1 MSIKIKTFL
10 SSDSWTVPADV
21 TSVEVLVVAGG
32 GAGQQT
38 SWGGGG
44 GGGGGVIYHPSFPVT
59 PNASISVVVGAGG
72 NGATPKGGDSF
83 FGSLQAMGGG
93 SPIGSNWNGG
103 SGGGGSHSGISNEFG
118 TATQTSNNGGT
129 GYGHNGG
136 TNQYPG
142 DGTYP
147 CGSGG
152 GAGTAGGQMAAGGN
166 GVAFS
171 ISGTSTYYG
180 GGGGAGNINAVYTS
194 GGLGGGGTHGA
205 GTNGLGGGGGGG
217 LGAPNG
223 IAMLGGSGV
232 VIIKYESATA
242 PAFYPYSIGSAPY
255 GTLSSVYSWYVQWYQ
270 YPTNTSTITTT
281 GNITLNSATIV
292 SEGVQL
298 SLTIYDIANISRAGT
313 SGYTAPTFTYKS
325 KPTINVRNVNLAT
338 NILAY
343 NTELS
348 TDVAAGGS
356 GDTITGSIVHSQTL
370 NVTVPLSWF
379 FTENNTW
386 KFTIS
391 NLLTIVNTSVTQT
404 NTREATFIVPPMF
417 NVMVRYNNE
426 LVRAKNIWVRKDD
439 TLQLVK
445 SLTVKN

>member
-1 MSIKIKTFL
+1 MIVNKIGSLIAKTYSRTSTTTYTTKAEWDALFTGVIDTREYVL
-10 SSDSWTVPADV
+10 PDVGIYWKQTSDTVPPSALTPPPPLLATGDTYHGWSAEGNIYIPTTGTYSFCLNSDDGSELKIDSTIVAYCYNSRGAYNSYELATTTSPV
-21 TSVEVLVVAGG
+21 TTVIPIALTEGWHTFFVK
-32 GAGQQT
+32 QEN
-38 SWGGGG
+38 GGGG
-44 GGGGGVIYHPSFPVT
+44 YSLGVGWKKP
-59 PNASISVVVGAGG
+59 
-72 NGATPKGGDSF
+72 GDSVY
-83 FGSLQAMGGG
+83 STIPA
-93 SPIGSNWNGG
+93 SNY
-103 SGGGGSHSGISNEFG
+103 SMQISITEITEF
-118 TATQTSNNGGT
+118 
-129 GYGHNGG
+129 
-136 TNQYPG
+136 
-142 DGTYP
+142 
-147 CGSGG
+147 
-152 GAGTAGGQMAAGGN
+152 
-166 GVAFS
+166 
-171 ISGTSTYYG
+171 
-180 GGGGAGNINAVYTS
+180 
-194 GGLGGGGTHGA
+194 
-205 GTNGLGGGGGGG
+205 
-217 LGAPNG
+217 
-223 IAMLGGSGV
+223 
-232 VIIKYESATA
+232 
-242 PAFYPYSIGSAPY
+242 PYSINSLQYGS
-255 GTLSSVYSWYVQWYQ
+255 TLSSVYSWYVQWYQ

-281 GNITLNSATIV
+281 GNITLNSATVV

-298 SLTIYDIANISRAGT
+298 SLTIYDIANISRTGT

-338 NILAY
+338 DILAY

-356 GDTITGSIVHSQTL
+356 GNTITGSIVHSQTL